1 MNLDGRKP
9 DNIPQDQWDRMK
21 EVFNEIYE
29 DDNME
34 RLTNEPFSCMRD
46 FCSHTECE
54 LYADC
59 PAIAKHNRLCA
70 YEDTGLT
77 PEQVAAQKWIP
88 VSERLPEV
96 GRSVIVYNAPAKCA
110 SEAVYKGEGKFLQFR
125 WAARL
130 QEQEVTHWMPL
141 PMPPEVN

>member
-9 DNIPQDQWDRMK
+9 DNVPQDQWDRMK

-34 RLTNEPFSCMRD
+34 RLTNEQFSCMRD

-77 PEQVAAQKWIP
+77 PEQVAAQRWIP
-88 VSERLPEV
+88 VAERLPEKEGNYLIYATV
-96 GRSVIVYNAPAKCA
+96 PFNGRKFM
-110 SEAVYKGEGKFLQFR
+110 AVMHYEKDAYLPI
-125 WAARL
+125 WSDT
-130 QEQEVTHWMPL
+130 THWMPL
-141 PMPPEVN
+141 PEPPEVK